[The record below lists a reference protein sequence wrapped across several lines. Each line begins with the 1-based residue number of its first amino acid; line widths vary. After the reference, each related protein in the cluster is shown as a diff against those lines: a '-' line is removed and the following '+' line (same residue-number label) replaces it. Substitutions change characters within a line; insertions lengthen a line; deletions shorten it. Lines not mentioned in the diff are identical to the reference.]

1 MAFVWCSICVYGLC
15 MVFYLCVW
23 PLYGVLFVC
32 MALYGV
38 LFVCM
43 ALYGVLFVCMALYGV
58 LFVCMAFVWCSVCMQ
73 LRFVSPLISLVTI
86 RKLV

>member
-1 MAFVWCSICVYGLC
+1 MAFVLCSVCVYSLVLCSVCVYGLC

-32 MALYGV
+32 MA
-38 LFVCM
+38 
-43 ALYGVLFVCMALYGV
+43 
-58 LFVCMAFVWCSVCMQ
+58 FVWCSVCMQ
-73 LRFVSPLISLVTI
+73 LRFISPLISLVTI